1 MHTVR
6 PNCKEKTNPKVSTV
20 DLLQAIKDLNERP
33 DYGSKHGATLHPIMQ
48 LLSFRYP
55 NEIIEFACFIKARD
69 ASLAAGLIVKNELR
83 YFLTEAGEI
92 RLQKETAMQS
102 SNSSQN
108 TNVNQEAIV

>member
-6 PNCKEKTNPKVSTV
+6 SDGKEKASSKVSTV

-33 DYGSKHGATLHPIMQ
+33 DYGSKYGATLHPIMQ
-48 LLSFRYP
+48 LLSFRHP

-83 YFLTEAGEI
+83 YFLTEAGETH
-92 RLQKETAMQS
+92 LQKETTVQNSDS
-102 SNSSQN
+102 SENKN
-108 TNVNQEAIV
+108 ANQEAII